1 MLEIYALFYFQLFSN
16 SEKDLQKFEKDTGMK
31 IFHPSEVDSN
41 IPFPSRL
48 LVSGSNHLYE
58 IPALPNLN
66 STRKRGKS
74 FSLNSDS
81 LVSEYNTSAQCAI
94 ATTVFGWIDIPQSA
108 KIAIPLKPNMNYL
121 NATDSE
127 LISAVIDA
135 IRHPPCIVK
144 VAEDYIR
151 DILKSRKYIGLHWR
165 YDQRD
170 WMHIACRNDTWKK
183 TCEKISQTTPSHLA
197 EVIASAIKEER
208 NISKEQTPIYIA
220 TPPSLA
226 NFVDKVY
233 GNISRNNKNFMKPKE
248 SVAMYL
254 VKRHHKCWNA
264 NGWSIPEQIISLC
277 EMEVMAR
284 SEWFF
289 YSVKSSWSS
298 NIRPFRFTVNE
309 GKVMKRYEKDI
320 LQLI

>member
-1 MLEIYALFYFQLFSN
+1 MQ
-16 SEKDLQKFEKDTGMK
+16 FEKDTGMK
-31 IFHPSEVDSN
+31 IFHPSKVDSN

-48 LVSGSNHLYE
+48 LVSESNHLYE

-66 STRKRGKS
+66 STRKPGQS

-94 ATTVFGWIDIPQSA
+94 ATTVFGWIAIPQSA
-108 KIAIPLKPNMNYL
+108 EIALPLKSNVNYL
-121 NATDSE
+121 NATNSE

-135 IRHPPCIVK
+135 VRHPPSIVK

-151 DILKSRKYIGLHWR
+151 DVLKNRKYIGLHWR
-165 YDQRD
+165 YDEKD
-170 WMHIACRNDTWKK
+170 WVSRTCVSNEWKK
-183 TCEKISQTTPSHLA
+183 TCEKINQTTASHVA
-197 EVIASAIKEER
+197 EAIVNVIKEER

-233 GNISRNNKNFMKPKE
+233 GNISKINKNFTEPTE
-248 SVAMYL
+248 SIAMYL
-254 VKRHHKCWNA
+254 TKRHQKCWNA

-298 NIRPFRFTVNE
+298 NIRPFRFTVSKN
-309 GKVMKRYEKDI
+309 GKVTKLYEKDT
-320 LQLI
+320 LQLLQFGL